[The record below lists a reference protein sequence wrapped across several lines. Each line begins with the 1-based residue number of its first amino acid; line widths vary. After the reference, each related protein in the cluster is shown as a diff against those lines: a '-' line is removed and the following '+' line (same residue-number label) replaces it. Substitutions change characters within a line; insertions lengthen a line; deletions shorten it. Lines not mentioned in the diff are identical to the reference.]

1 VTELANRKAGLEA
14 RLAELHS
21 RADRIEADLR
31 EPLSADSGEAATET
45 EDDESL
51 EGQDR
56 LAHHEIRMINAAI
69 ARITDGSYGACTRCG
84 EDIAP
89 ARLDAMP
96 EAPLCIA
103 CARAF
108 AG

>member
-1 VTELANRKAGLEA
+1 MTGFATRKAGLEA

-31 EPLSADSGEAATET
+31 EPLSADSGEAATEA
-45 EDDESL
+45 EDDEAL

-56 LAHHEIRMINAAI
+56 LAHHEIRMIEAAL
-69 ARITDGSYGACTRCG
+69 ARIADGSYGACTRCG

-103 CARAF
+103 CARAV